1 MMEVKLETIDATLL
15 GSDQSVEKMKEVIN
29 RYQITYQKNM
39 LNKDAYNKCLNTS

>member
-29 RYQITYQKNM
+29 RYQITY
-39 LNKDAYNKCLNTS
+39 